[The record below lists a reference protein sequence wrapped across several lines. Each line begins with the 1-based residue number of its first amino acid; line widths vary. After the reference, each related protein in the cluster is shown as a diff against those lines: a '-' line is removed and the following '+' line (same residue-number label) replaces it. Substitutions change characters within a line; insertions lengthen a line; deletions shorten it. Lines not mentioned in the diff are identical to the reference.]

1 MANEHWLREEVEA
14 AVADYRRMLIQELSG
29 QNYSKAEHNRQLQQ
43 LTGRSKGSIERK
55 HQNITAILQAMGCPY
70 CIDGY
75 KPLGNYQ
82 ALLHDVVVEV
92 LIDDPV
98 FEQAATYAANRPAV
112 APVGIDFDYWVD
124 APPRPSEVRD
134 PQMPSFQPMQR
145 DYVAT
150 EARNRALGLAG
161 EELVMAFERT
171 RLERAG
177 KSNLAGKVEHVSVR
191 RGDGAGFDILSF
203 EHDSRERFIE
213 VKTTAFAKATPFF
226 ISRNELEFSEQRS
239 EQFHLYRL
247 FEFRDTPRMFALQG
261 NMRSRLKLDPVNFLA
276 RVG

>member
-1 MANEHWLREEVEA
+1 
-14 AVADYRRMLIQELSG
+14 
-29 QNYSKAEHNRQLQQ
+29 
-43 LTGRSKGSIERK
+43 
-55 HQNITAILQAMGCPY
+55 
-70 CIDGY
+70 
-75 KPLGNYQ
+75 
-82 ALLHDVVVEV
+82 
-92 LIDDPV
+92 
-98 FEQAATYAANRPAV
+98 
-112 APVGIDFDYWVD
+112 
-124 APPRPSEVRD
+124 
-134 PQMPSFQPMQR
+134 
-145 DYVAT
+145 
-150 EARNRALGLAG
+150 
-161 EELVMAFERT
+161 MAFERT

>member
-1 MANEHWLREEVEA
+1 MANEHWSREEVEA
-14 AVADYRRMLIQELSG
+14 AVAEYRDMLIQELSG
-29 QNYSKAEHNRQLQQ
+29 QSYSKAEHNRRLQS
-43 LTGRSKGSIERK
+43 LIGRSKGSIERK
-55 HQNITAILQAMGCPY
+55 HQNITAILRAMSCPY
-70 CIDGY
+70 YIDGY

-98 FEQAATYAANRPAV
+98 FEQAAFHATNRPAV
-112 APVGIDFDYWVD
+112 APLGVDFDYWVD

-134 PQMPSFQPMQR
+134 PRMPAFHPMQR

-150 EARNRALGLAG
+150 EARNRTLGAAG
-161 EELVMAFERT
+161 EELVLAFERA

-177 KSNLAGKVEHVSVR
+177 KGDLAGRVEHVSAR

-213 VKTTAFAKATPFF
+213 VKTTAFSKATPFF
-226 ISRNELEFSEQRS
+226 ISQNELEFSEHQAG
-239 EQFHLYRL
+239 QFHLYRL
-247 FEFRDTPRMFALQG
+247 FEFRTAPRMFALQG